1 MLQTAPSIVR
11 HQFAAVTTSA
21 PRTGAWIAELD
32 GLRGIAVLLVAIHHF
47 RPLPWFPEP
56 VRAVLGLG
64 WVGVDLF
71 FALSG
76 FLITGILLDSVGAV
90 NYYRA
95 FYARR
100 ALRILPLYFAALL
113 AFCWFLPAAG
123 LTRPADPALLPWYW
137 LHVSNW
143 KSAFG
148 DEVPALSHFWSLAI
162 EEQFYLVWPA
172 VVAIAGARRLPWICL
187 AMAMASAG
195 ARWGWMDQG
204 YAKEFLYRLTPFRLE
219 SLALGGLL
227 ACAARGGKGLD
238 RWQPAIGALTA
249 AGGTLAVWSAWCGGP
264 APYRHP
270 MATAGL
276 TGVALVSGGLVF
288 AACQGRPAWAMRILR
303 LPALCS
309 TGKYSYAIYV
319 LHYPLLDR
327 LSRVVTERLARE
339 DPVRAGALWA
349 AALAGGIGATYV
361 LARVSWRWLE
371 SPFLRLKSR
380 FVPLRR

>member
-1 MLQTAPSIVR
+1 MQTAPSIVR
-11 HQFAAVTTSA
+11 HEFAAVATSA

-56 VRAVLGLG
+56 VRAALGLG

-76 FLITGILLDSVGAV
+76 FLITGILLDSAGTV
-90 NYYRA
+90 NYYSA

-100 ALRILPLYFAALL
+100 ALRILPLYLAALVV
-113 AFCWFLPAAG
+113 FCWVLPAVG
-123 LTRPADPALLPWYW
+123 LARPADSALLPWYW

-148 DEVPALSHFWSLAI
+148 VEVPALSHFWSLAI

-172 VVAIAGARRLPWICL
+172 VVALAGARRLPWICV
-187 AMAMASAG
+187 AMALASAG
-195 ARWGWMDQG
+195 ARWVWMDQG

-227 ACAARGGKGLD
+227 ACAARGGTGLE
-238 RWQPAIGALTA
+238 RWRPVMGGLTA
-249 AGGTLAVWSAWCGGP
+249 AGVALTVWSAWNGGP

-276 TGVALVSGGLVF
+276 TGVALVSAGLVF
-288 AACQGRPAWAMRILR
+288 AAWLGRPAWVMRMLR

-309 TGKYSYAIYV
+309 AGKYSYAIYV

-327 LSRVVTERLARE
+327 LSRIVTERLARE
-339 DPVRAGALWA
+339 DPVRGSVLWA
-349 AALAGGIGATYV
+349 AALAGGIGGTYV

-371 SPFLRLKSR
+371 SPFLRLKTR